1 MLVNANELK
10 PYCPYDNDTK
20 GLVFEFKGRKKE
32 GMINLMK
39 I

>member
-20 GLVFEFKGRKKE
+20 RLVFEFKGKKKE
-32 GMINLMK
+32 GMIKLMK
-39 I
+39 F